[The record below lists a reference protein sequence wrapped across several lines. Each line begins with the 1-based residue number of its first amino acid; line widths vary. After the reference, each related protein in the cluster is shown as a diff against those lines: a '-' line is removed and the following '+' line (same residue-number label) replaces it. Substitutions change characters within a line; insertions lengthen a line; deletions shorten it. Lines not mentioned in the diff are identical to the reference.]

1 MGNTPAVPAAL
12 NQPPKRSLTNQE
24 AQKLVSDAWTQMNI
38 RLTPGKLHT
47 SCFHRVD
54 DWMVKH
60 YPDIKSTVLELVFT
74 NFKGAVTVLA
84 DAYFRSV
91 TAEELF
97 YGENLDWVVPHP
109 AIAKRKARELEQRGL
124 SRQPDANEFDVVG
137 RNQAAAD
144 TEKASMEHVKAVH
157 KIETVIA
164 NVYFQGQFGT
174 LDQRMIDQARAE
186 LRAYVNKNLGKSNG
200 PRILSD
206 IVAQIEQKHKWHER
220 NMERLN
226 SR

>member
-1 MGNTPAVPAAL
+1 
-12 NQPPKRSLTNQE
+12 
-24 AQKLVSDAWTQMNI
+24 MNM
-38 RLTPGKLHT
+38 RLAPGRLHT
-47 SCFHRVD
+47 DCFYRVD
-54 DWMVKH
+54 RHM
-60 YPDIKSTVLELVFT
+60 IKSFPEVKTTVLEMVWL
-74 NFKGAVTVLA
+74 NFQEAVRVLA
-84 DAYFRSV
+84 DGYYRSA
-91 TAEELF
+91 TSEELF
-97 YGENLDWVVPHP
+97 FSPDALQWITPHP
-109 AIAKRKARELEQRGL
+109 AIQKRKQRELEQRGL

-164 NVYFQGQFGT
+164 NVYFQGQRGT
-174 LDQRMIDQARAE
+174 LDQRMIDTTRAD

-206 IVAQIEQKHKWHER
+206 VVAQIEAKHRWHER